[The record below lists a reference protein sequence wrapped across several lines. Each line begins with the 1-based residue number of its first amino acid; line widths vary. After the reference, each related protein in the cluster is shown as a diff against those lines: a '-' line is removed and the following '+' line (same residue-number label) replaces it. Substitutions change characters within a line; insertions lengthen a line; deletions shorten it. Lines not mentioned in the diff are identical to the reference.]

1 MLRVVLDT
9 NVYVSAF
16 VFGGPPLEILTLGIR
31 DHIAVFVSAP
41 ILKEIQAVLQSKF
54 EWPTRDV
61 REALDAIDAFG
72 SLVVPRE
79 AVAVIKDDEPD
90 NRILECAVEGSAHV
104 IVSGD
109 KHLRAL
115 RAYRRIA
122 IMSPREF
129 LDALS
134 AGVFSAV

>member
-16 VFGGPPLEILTLGIR
+16 VFGGPPLDILTLGIR
-31 DHIAVFVSAP
+31 GRIAVFVSAP
-41 ILKEIQAVLQSKF
+41 IREELRAVLRSKF
-54 EWPTRDV
+54 GWPTRDV
-61 REALDAIDAFG
+61 RGALDTIDAFE

-79 AVAVIKDDEPD
+79 TIGVIKDDEPD
-90 NRILECAVEGSAHV
+90 NRILECAVEASAHV

-109 KHLRAL
+109 RHLRAI
-115 RAYRRIA
+115 RAYRRIH
-122 IMSPREF
+122 IMTPREF

-134 AGVFSAV
+134 AGMFSAC